1 MANFMKGVVE
11 GFSAGKGPKRSDDE
25 KAANRQKVKDFFT
38 GKKEKPDPSSDKVEV
53 SMLKRGG
60 KVAKPNP
67 FAKAAKGKPAGKG
80 KAPFPFFTKG
90 KPPAKK
96 GKK

>member
-1 MANFMKGVVE
+1 MANFMKGLTE
-11 GFSAGKGPKRSDDE
+11 GFNAAKGSPRTAAE
-25 KAANRQKVKDFFT
+25 KAANRQKVKDFFS
-38 GKKEKPDPSSDKVEV
+38 GKKEKSDPSSDKVEV